1 MLEEFIEIVFVILLA
16 QCLEYMVLKK
26 VFDKSKN
33 KIILAHTKAI
43 QCNDKP
49 LDNMAWQKHRK
60 EYSDASLEGGKLWH
74 RKMLKG

>member
-1 MLEEFIEIVFVILLA
+1 MFVILLA
-16 QCLEYMVLKK
+16 QCLDYMVLKK
-26 VFDKSKN
+26 VLDKSKN
-33 KIILAHTKAI
+33 KIILAHIKAI

>member
-16 QCLEYMVLKK
+16 QCLEYMVFKK

-33 KIILAHTKAI
+33 KIILAHTKAT

-49 LDNMAWQKHRK
+49 LDNMAWQKTEKDTQMPAWR
-60 EYSDASLEGGKLWH
+60 EGNSGTE
-74 RKMLKG
+74 RC